1 VPTFLTTPKMDP
13 ALAARVEASVTGK
26 PVGSG
31 KTVSPRTMALLRFAG
46 IFGAIGMIAW
56 IAIVRR
62 QANDALDADRNSL
75 LAQLHEHSSQAT
87 ESDIKLLPR
96 VENWVREHS
105 GDYEGDLVDDSVR
118 GDNMAATLA
127 NPILYLRGP
136 IEGFKSTQGI
146 IDMAPTT
153 FRDAFVLCLFD
164 PPEKAT
170 EKTLR
175 DSAKAVLGNGER
187 VKKIAHV
194 SRFHVARVGL
204 PFLQPQWEERV
215 KATEDSRQIAEMRR
229 LLKQAALE
237 NAVKAMKSRLLLAVM
252 DEPKDGK
259 GPSEIDGANRHY
271 VRVMLVDMEAD
282 KVLLRQ
288 RKLVDPAWIPTSRR
302 SDYANGI
309 NSCELGMEIR
319 AAMTGTPV
327 PTEVHKEP
335 AP

>member
-26 PVGSG
+26 PVDAAKS
-31 KTVSPRTMALLRFAG
+31 VSPRTMAFLRFAG
-46 IFGAIGMIAW
+46 ILGAIGIIAW

-62 QANDALDADRNSL
+62 QANDALEADRNSL
-75 LAQLHEHSSQAT
+75 LTQLHEHSSQAT
-87 ESDIKLLPR
+87 ASDKTLLPR
-96 VENWVREHS
+96 IETWVREHS
-105 GDYEGDLVDDSVR
+105 GEYEGDLVDDSVR
-118 GDNMAATLA
+118 GENMAATLA
-127 NPILYLRGP
+127 NPIIYLRGP
-136 IEGFKSTQGI
+136 IEGFKTDRGI
-146 IDMAPTT
+146 VDMAPTT
-153 FRDAFVLCLFD
+153 FRDALVLCLFD
-164 PPEKAT
+164 PPEKST

-175 DSAKAVLGNGER
+175 EAAKAVLSGSDR
-187 VKKIAHV
+187 LKKIGHV
-194 SRFHVARVGL
+194 SRFHTARVGL

-229 LLKQAALE
+229 QLKQAALE
-237 NAVKAMKSRLLLAVM
+237 NSVKAMKSRLLLAVM
-252 DEPKDGK
+252 DEPKDGN

-319 AAMTGTPV
+319 AVMTGT
-327 PTEVHKEP
+327 
-335 AP
+335 APPSREQ

>member
-1 VPTFLTTPKMDP
+1 MGTFLTTSKMDP

-26 PVGSG
+26 PVGTG
-31 KTVSPRTMALLRFAG
+31 KSISPRAMAFLRFAG
-46 IFGAIGMIAW
+46 IIGAIGIVAW

-62 QANDALDADRNSL
+62 QANDALEADRNSL

-87 ESDIKLLPR
+87 PGDKTLLPR
-96 VENWVREHS
+96 VEAWVREHS
-105 GDYEGDLVDDSVR
+105 GEYEGDLVDDSVR
-118 GDNMAATLA
+118 GEHMAATLA

-136 IEGFKSTQGI
+136 IDGFKTPQGI
-146 IDMAPTT
+146 VDMAPTT

-175 DSAKAVLGNGER
+175 DSAKAVFSNGDR
-187 VKKIAHV
+187 MQKVAHV

-204 PFLQPQWEERV
+204 PFLQPQWEEGV
-215 KATEDSRQIAEMRR
+215 KRTEDSRQIAEKRK
-229 LLKQAALE
+229 LLKQAQLE

-252 DEPKDGK
+252 DEPKDGN
-259 GPSEIDGANRHY
+259 GTSEIDGANRHY

-302 SDYANGI
+302 SDYASGI
-309 NSCELGMEIR
+309 NSCELGMEVR
-319 AAMTGTPV
+319 AAMTGA
-327 PTEVHKEP
+327 P
-335 AP
+335 APTRE